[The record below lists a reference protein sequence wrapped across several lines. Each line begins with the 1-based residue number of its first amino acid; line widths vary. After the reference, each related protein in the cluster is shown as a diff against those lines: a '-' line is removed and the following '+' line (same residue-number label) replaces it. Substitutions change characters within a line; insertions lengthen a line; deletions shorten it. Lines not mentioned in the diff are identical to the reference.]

1 MADARYES
9 LENYLY
15 LDSTEQVCFIKSTNY
30 DQKKSKKLQKQIGR
44 MENITYDTQED
55 CFICTQGRKLPLYR
69 ERTEEKDGQLV
80 STAWYRCER
89 CAGCPCRRADAAAPK
104 IQNSRNSFA
113 CRKSSWRSVRGPNS
127 ALPPREASICVSD
140 APFRRRAFSLQKND
154 FGFRRFLARSRT
166 NTRTE
171 LFLLAITF
179 YLKKYWMKR
188 EHVRIQTRLS
198 EKMTT

>member
-1 MADARYES
+1 MQLAVNREYITGIEAFSVRSDVKTLKPFLQRLEEFHHTRYEEVVEDARYES

-15 LDSTEQVCFIKSTNY
+15 LDSTEQVCFIKPTNY

-89 CAGCPCRRADAAAPK
+89 CTGCHCR
-104 IQNSRNSFA
+104 SRC
-113 CRKSSWRSVRGPNS
+113 CRVKNPEQ
-127 ALPPREASICVSD
+127 LKELC
-140 APFRRRAFSLQKND
+140 LQKT
-154 FGFRRFLARSRT
+154 FWEKCARAEQR
-166 NTRTE
+166 
-171 LFLLAITF
+171 IT
-179 YLKKYWMKR
+179 
-188 EHVRIQTRLS
+188 S
-198 EKMTT
+198 ERGIHLRQ